1 MEIIKAFNENTNIT
15 IKGTYEEPLF
25 RASDIG
31 LILEI
36 ATVNTTI
43 KDFNETEKKLIQ
55 IDTVGGKQHVSFL
68 TEKGLYK
75 LLFKSRKPIANQ
87 FQDWVCDVIKEI
99 RLNGKYELEKKLIEQ
114 EEQLKENK
122 EKIDEIEQYNKKLI
136 EEAEEFK
143 MIDKTPIIYIYNI
156 DTRNPNP
163 ELKIGCSQNYYERI
177 KPYKQTNKF
186 GKIEFTVSVYNT
198 DLKKFENHIHYVLNN
213 YKING
218 EVFRIGVRPA
228 ILAIM
233 NLVNLYKVL
242 NISNEPERDLKM
254 EKIHE
259 QTIHIIEDIKP
270 ASISMVD
277 FGMQT
282 DFDETSP
289 IETCPIINTNELYD
303 SFDKFVEECC
313 IVRHDVEDSTVN
325 LAGQYRLWS
334 RSATKESYLA
344 LLSYLKTKFKPARLK
359 VQDKNSVINGYEGLK
374 LKNMEYTKKLLIP
387 TDIETFIFHKCIF
400 SPDGKVLFSELYK
413 EFTEWKNNIKKPM
426 NYNDERE
433 LKKYLKNSEYVLQST
448 IWTLKGNGTGY
459 YGIMLKSDEKI
470 NKKTSST
477 GKMVE
482 KKDAQTNEL
491 IETFETIAKAA
502 EAENIAPVKMSRSI
516 KNKVVFNDDY
526 YYTIK

>member
-1 MEIIKAFNENTNIT
+1 MEIIKAFNENNNIT

-25 RASDIG
+25 RSSDIG

-36 ATVNTTI
+36 SNISNSI
-43 KDFNETEKKLIQ
+43 KDYDETEKKLIQ

-68 TEKGLYK
+68 TEKGLYNI
-75 LLFKSRKPIANQ
+75 LFTSRKPVAKTFKN
-87 FQDWVCDVIKEI
+87 WVCDVIKEI
-99 RLNGKYELEKKLIEQ
+99 RLNGKYELEK
-114 EEQLKENK
+114 QLKEKDEKLK
-122 EKIDEIEQYNKKLI
+122 EKDDKIGEIENHNKKLI
-136 EEAEEFK
+136 EEAEQVK
-143 MIDKTPIIYIYNI
+143 LMDKTPIIYIYNI

-198 DLKKFENHIHYVLNN
+198 DLKKFENYIHYVLND

-218 EVFRIGVRPA
+218 EVFRIDVEEA
-228 ILAIM
+228 ILIIM
-233 NLVNLYKVL
+233 NLANLFKVL
-242 NISNEPERDLKM
+242 SISNKPERIMKLK
-254 EKIHE
+254 KIQE
-259 QTIHIIEDIKP
+259 QEINIIEDIKL

-334 RSATKESYLA
+334 KSATKESYLA

-359 VQDKNSVINGYEGLK
+359 VHDKNSVINGYEGLK

-387 TDIETFIFHKCIF
+387 NDIETFIFHKCIF

-482 KKDAQTNEL
+482 KKDA
-491 IETFETIAKAA
+491 
-502 EAENIAPVKMSRSI
+502 
-516 KNKVVFNDDY
+516 
-526 YYTIK
+526 